1 MVCQDSTFYVPEKKC
16 LTYIQNRLR
25 APPSHL
31 VFQWGKQLK
40 LTPQEIQ
47 TVNESLPLRYRLG
60 IEYTLYIYFCKGWG
74 YKNFLKFDFI
84 LRSRS
89 GLSLQ
94 YISMEINHSCFF

>member
-47 TVNESLPLRYRLG
+47 TVNESLPLRHRLG
-60 IEYTLYIYFCKGWG
+60 IEYTPYHPFLLRVGLQGFF
-74 YKNFLKFDFI
+74 YKCDFY
-84 LRSRS
+84 S
-89 GLSLQ
+89 
-94 YISMEINHSCFF
+94 